1 MSNTLLEFKN
11 LVTEFRT
18 EGTTVKAV
26 NDISFTLN
34 KGETVGIVG
43 ESGSGK
49 SVTSLSAMRLIPS
62 PPGII
67 SGGSIVFH
75 QKNKEKVDL
84 LKISEDQMRSYRGND
99 LAMIFQEP
107 MTSLNPVFTC
117 GDQVLEAIILH
128 QKLSKNKAKKLTIE
142 LFKKVQ
148 LPDPERI
155 FNTYPHQISGGQK
168 QRVMIAM
175 AMSCEPSVLI
185 ADEPT
190 TALDVTVQKTIL
202 QLMQELQREKD
213 MGILFITH
221 DLGVIAELADKVI
234 VMYKGKIV
242 EQGSVWEI
250 FTNPKHPYTKGLLAC
265 RPPLNKRYTF
275 LPTVK
280 DFMHVDENGK
290 IIDTNISVED
300 FTKDLEIS
308 STEREKKQKLLF
320 EKDPVLQIK
329 NLKTYFPIS
338 NSTKIPF
345 TLQLGLFGKEQKVK
359 LDKPIIIGIS
369 LFLALLMT
377 SVLYA
382 VLLLFGFSITN
393 PFDDVITFLN
403 IENKIDRVT
412 LFNISFWEEVGISAI
427 ADLMQLAV
435 VVSGLLI
442 LYYLFFKSSKSSL
455 KKGLNI
461 RSKSNVKAVDKVSFD
476 VYPGETL
483 GLVGESGCG
492 KTTIGRTILRLE
504 EPTEGEMIYKGIDI
518 AKMKA
523 NELRE
528 FRKEVQIIFQDPYSS
543 LNPRMTIGN
552 AIMEPMQI
560 HKILEN
566 DEQRKK
572 RVEELLARVNLDP
585 THFYRYPHEFSGG
598 QRQRIGIARA
608 LAVNPKFIICDESVS
623 ALDVSVQAQ
632 VLNLLNELKE
642 EFGLTYI
649 FISHDLSVVKY
660 MSDRMLVMQDGEIEE
675 MGDADQIYNKPST
688 PYTQKLID
696 AIPEGKL
703 EDIKKHLESKGVEVK

>member
-11 LVTEFRT
+11 LVTEFHT

-26 NDISFTLN
+26 NNISFTLN

-62 PPGII
+62 PPGVI

-75 QKNKEKVDL
+75 AKNGEKVDL
-84 LKISEDQMRSYRGND
+84 LKLSEEEMREHRGND

-128 QKLSKNKAKKLTIE
+128 QKLKKDAAKKLTIE

-155 FNTYPHQISGGQK
+155 YNTYPHQISGGQK

-202 QLMQELQREKD
+202 LLMQELQREQD

-221 DLGVIAELADKVI
+221 DLGVIAELADKVV
-234 VMYKGKIV
+234 VMYKGNIV
-242 EQGSVWEI
+242 EQGNVWEI

-265 RPPLNKRYTF
+265 RPPLEKRYTF
-275 LPTVK
+275 LPTVG
-280 DFMHVDENGK
+280 DFMKTDSSGVIVDN
-290 IIDTNISVED
+290 NISVEE
-300 FTKDLEIS
+300 FTKDLVVS
-308 STEREKKQKLLF
+308 DSEREKKQKELF
-320 EKDPVLQIK
+320 LKKPVLQLK
-329 NLKTYFPIS
+329 NLKTYFPIR
-338 NSTKIPF
+338 NGF
-345 TLQLGLFGKEQKVK
+345 FG
-359 LDKPIIIGIS
+359 GIS
-369 LFLALLMT
+369 
-377 SVLYA
+377 SH
-382 VLLLFGFSITN
+382 
-393 PFDDVITFLN
+393 
-403 IENKIDRVT
+403 
-412 LFNISFWEEVGISAI
+412 
-427 ADLMQLAV
+427 
-435 VVSGLLI
+435 
-442 LYYLFFKSSKSSL
+442 
-455 KKGLNI
+455 
-461 RSKSNVKAVDKVSFD
+461 VKAVNNVSFD

-504 EPTEGEMIYKGIDI
+504 EPTEGEMIYKNKDI
-518 AKMKA
+518 AKMDA
-523 NELRE
+523 DELRA

-552 AIMEPMQI
+552 AIMEPMQV
-560 HKILEN
+560 HKILN
-566 DEQRKK
+566 SDEERKE
-572 RVEELLARVNLDP
+572 RVKELLTKVSLDP
-585 THFYRYPHEFSGG
+585 AHFYRYPHEFSGG

-632 VLNLLNELKE
+632 VLNLLNDLKK
-642 EFGLTYI
+642 EFELTYI

-660 MSDRMLVMQDGEIEE
+660 MSDRMVVMQEGEIEE
-675 MGDADQIYNKPST
+675 MGDADQIYNSPKT
-688 PYTQKLID
+688 EYTKRLID

-703 EDIKKHLESKGVEVK
+703 NDIKKHLEKKGITVS